1 MKNKFLIP
9 GILVVLGI
17 LFFTAY
23 YRQLKKE
30 HGLVLIEMKAIP
42 VLNGGW
48 GYEVLANGKPYI
60 HQEFI
65 PAVPGHY
72 TFKNK
77 EHALQVASKV
87 VEKMKQ
93 GQQLPTISIDE
104 LKQLGVL
111 TDTLP

>member
-17 LFFTAY
+17 LFFTIY

-30 HGLVLIEMKAIP
+30 HGYALIEMRAIP
-42 VLNGGW
+42 TLSGGW

-72 TFKNK
+72 AFKTK
-77 EHALQVASKV
+77 EHALKVASKV

-93 GQQLPTISIDE
+93 GQQLPTISIEE
-104 LKQLGVL
+104 LSQMGVL
-111 TDTLP
+111 SDTLP